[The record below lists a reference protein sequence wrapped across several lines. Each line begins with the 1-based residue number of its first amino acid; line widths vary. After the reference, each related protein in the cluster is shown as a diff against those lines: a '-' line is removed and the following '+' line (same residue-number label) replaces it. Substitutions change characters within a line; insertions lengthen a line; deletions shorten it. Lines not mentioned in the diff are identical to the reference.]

1 MVKNTCDQHELF
13 GNSRTVRCYL
23 RLQSAIS
30 FATHLLQKGTD
41 IKYISSF
48 TKIKN
53 MVLVL
58 KKGATK
64 KQMLTIEKKLQ
75 KETLGVDTKKYC
87 GSIKLKIDP
96 LTFQNQ
102 VRNEWK

>member
-1 MVKNTCDQHELF
+1 
-13 GNSRTVRCYL
+13 
-23 RLQSAIS
+23 
-30 FATHLLQKGTD
+30 
-41 IKYISSF
+41 
-48 TKIKN
+48 